1 MKWKPIYAAS
11 EREITPWEWV
21 TSSEKELRW
30 RGDQWPRLR
39 VEELTLSLIQVFKY
53 LMHWDKEGSPLN
65 EIECLLENLLPRV
78 WCNLTVA
85 KQPGCYSSMAPQSP
99 FITPLKCFSVVL
111 DLLLIT
117 ASFKEGKE
125 KGDEKEKQKRGP
137 TWYTQ
142 GLRLRRWIQS
152 YRRAD
157 ICSCI
162 IFLCETDLLCWL
174 YLWDNR

>member
-1 MKWKPIYAAS
+1 MSGMKWKPMYAAS

-30 RGDQWPRLR
+30 RGDQWPGLR

-125 KGDEKEKQKRGP
+125 KGGREGEKARGVFAIVDTDSIIQKAR
-137 TWYTQ
+137 
-142 GLRLRRWIQS
+142 
-152 YRRAD
+152 
-157 ICSCI
+157 
-162 IFLCETDLLCWL
+162 
-174 YLWDNR
+174 YL